1 MIPIDATVKIEEK
14 ENIITPKVGSKN
26 EFSFYFLNIYI
37 IFNPAIGLKKNFA
50 R

>member
-26 EFSFYFLNIYI
+26 EFSFHFLNIYI
-37 IFNPAIGLKKNFA
+37 FDLAIGLTKNLA